1 MGELL
6 LCNGPIAAM
15 PFYLEGVSINIYS
28 IEELD
33 YYIINNV
40 YLLDKSFMNQ
50 ELCAWIENQANLKK
64 LAEHLKMIPMAVC
77 QHLSLKY
84 LNIQAIAVPRRYH
97 RFTIY

>member
-28 IEELD
+28 IDELD

-40 YLLDKSFMNQ
+40 
-50 ELCAWIENQANLKK
+50 
-64 LAEHLKMIPMAVC
+64 
-77 QHLSLKY
+77 
-84 LNIQAIAVPRRYH
+84 
-97 RFTIY
+97 